1 MGRFRRKRHGN
12 THGNRYR
19 RVDRNTAHNFYTAR
33 VLTYCNGNT
42 HRHKHIHAYHHV
54 RSTAQ
59 QYAHIHLDTDTDPQ
73 PNRDNRTDRY
83 TNSHSNGYY
92 RTGSGEHSYAIF
104 TSLSC
109 ANNTYTLSENR
120 MYNPPPC

>member
-1 MGRFRRKRHGN
+1 MERFRRKRNGN
-12 THGNRYR
+12 THSNRYR
-19 RVDRNTAHNFYTAR
+19 RVDRNTAHDFYAAR
-33 VLTYCNGNT
+33 VLTYRYGNT
-42 HRHKHIHAYHHV
+42 HRHQHVHTYHHV

-59 QYAHIHLDTDTDPQ
+59 QYAHIHLDTYIDPQ

-92 RTGSGEHSYAIF
+92 RTGSDGYGCANF
-104 TSLSC
+104 NSLSS
-109 ANNTYTLSENR
+109 ANNTCALSENR